1 MKLTQDMQW
10 AKVGSLEKGQQIT
23 IQPQGTNAKLRGIQS
38 HRNDTENALPGMRS
52 ALNLPEVGIRKGKA
66 REGIRR
72 GDVITSME
80 NPRSREDAADNG
92 RFVVRPAHGVARV
105 LLTVERDKVEDV
117 VYAGSTVE
125 AWGIGLTAT
134 GGSAVILGLAI
145 GLSGDGDWGSA
156 IIGAFLL
163 VGGAPLVLGGVPL
176 WISGA
181 VDKSDQRQL
190 YEFDAKTGMFNTPTQ
205 PGTYKLTL
213 RF

>member
-1 MKLTQDMQW
+1 MKD
-10 AKVGSLEKGQQIT
+10 
-23 IQPQGTNAKLRGIQS
+23 GTNIRGRVVS
-38 HRNDTENALPGMRS
+38 S
-52 ALNLPEVGIRKGKA
+52 
-66 REGIRR
+66 
-72 GDVITSME
+72 
-80 NPRSREDAADNG
+80 DAAQIQFKSKETGD
-92 RFVVRPAHGVARV
+92 

-190 YEFDAKTGMFNTPTQ
+190 YEFDAKTGMFNTPTH